1 MRLGDCLQFT
11 KSEVVDCRPG
21 QRSAGRVVI
30 AVGLVCSE
38 MCPRSML
45 GAGSPA
51 DDTEDARLKKTKGAF
66 KKMEMQE
73 SACPMKSGDM
83 DLKHSFCPFLS
94 RDSCRKQ
101 SKTKQPIKSESLF
114 MALL

>member
-1 MRLGDCLQFT
+1 MTVCLRFT
-11 KSEVVDCRPG
+11 KSEVLDCRPD

-30 AVGLVCSE
+30 AIGLVCSE
-38 MCPRSML
+38 MCPRSIL
-45 GAGSPA
+45 GADSLA
-51 DDTEDARLKKTKGAF
+51 DDPEDACLKKTKGAF

-73 SACPMKSGDM
+73 RACPMKSGDM
-83 DLKHSFCPFLS
+83 GLKHSFCPFLS